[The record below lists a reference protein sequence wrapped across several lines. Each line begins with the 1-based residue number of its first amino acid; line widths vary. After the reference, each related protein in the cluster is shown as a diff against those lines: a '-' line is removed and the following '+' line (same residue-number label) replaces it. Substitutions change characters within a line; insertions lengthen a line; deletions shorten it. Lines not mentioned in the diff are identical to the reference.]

1 MLELVV
7 AYGGV
12 GAHPRDLRE
21 LLDIRRRDDA
31 VLRRRLAV
39 RRLLHEDRDV
49 VPAAQRFD
57 LVGEGLAV
65 ECRLAGALLVGA
77 LEAHAEQLGLVEQHV
92 RAVLADLAGLAR
104 PHDTVVL
111 RLVACVRDENA
122 VTTPS
127 V

>member
-7 AYGGV
+7 ADLVV

-39 RRLLHEDRDV
+39 RHMLHEDRDV
-49 VPAAQRFD
+49 MPAAQRFD

-65 ECRLAGALLVGA
+65 EPRLPGVLLVVA
-77 LEAHAEQLGLVEQHV
+77 LETHAE
-92 RAVLADLAGLAR
+92 
-104 PHDTVVL
+104 
-111 RLVACVRDENA
+111 
-122 VTTPS
+122 
-127 V
+127 

>member
-7 AYGGV
+7 ADLVV

-57 LVGEGLAV
+57 LVGEGLAG
-65 ECRLAGALLVGA
+65 EQRLPGFLGVVA
-77 LEAHAEQLGLVEQHV
+77 LEAHAE
-92 RAVLADLAGLAR
+92 
-104 PHDTVVL
+104 
-111 RLVACVRDENA
+111 
-122 VTTPS
+122 
-127 V
+127 